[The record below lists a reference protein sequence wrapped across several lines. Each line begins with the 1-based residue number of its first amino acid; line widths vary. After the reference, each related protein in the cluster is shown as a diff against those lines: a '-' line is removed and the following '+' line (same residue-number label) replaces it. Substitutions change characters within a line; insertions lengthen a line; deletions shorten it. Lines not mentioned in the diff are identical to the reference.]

1 MNRSSFLLLSSALLS
16 LALAGADASAGSVLL
31 DFETD
36 PSVTGAFLTGSAE
49 WRVTGGIG
57 NSGYLK
63 ITDPVNGERGAIL
76 FPDLDSGAT
85 VTAFSLTADLRVG
98 GGTDL
103 PADGFSFN
111 LVRPDD
117 PVLGDPIGEGWAATP
132 IGEGNVA
139 EEGTTTGLAIGFDE
153 WYSGGEDVVGMSVR
167 IDNELFYQIELPTLN
182 GALDDIT
189 SLQTGPRGPGGP
201 GDISELGWA
210 RLAIDLS
217 ADNLLRI
224 AYKNN
229 LVFERTVAYAPGPGQ
244 LVIGGRTGGF
254 NSTHH
259 IDNIAFSTTA
269 PSVIPAPAAL
279 WLALVGLAGLRW
291 KRLSPNRS
299 R

>member
-16 LALAGADASAGSVLL
+16 LALAGTDASAGSVLL

-36 PSVTGAFLTGSAE
+36 PGLTGAFLTGSAE
-49 WRVTGGIG
+49 WRLTGGIG
-57 NSGYLK
+57 DSGYLK
-63 ITDPVNGERGAIL
+63 ITDPVNEERGAIL
-76 FPDLDSGAT
+76 FPDLDGGAT

-98 GGTDL
+98 GGTHL

-111 LVRPDD
+111 FVRPDD
-117 PVLGDPIGEGWAATP
+117 PVLSEPIGEEWAASP
-132 IGEGNVA
+132 IGEGNLP

-153 WYSGGEDVVGMSVR
+153 WYSGGEDVIGMSVR
-167 IDNELFYQIELPTLN
+167 IDNELFSQIELPTLN

-189 SLQTGPRGPGGP
+189 SLQTGPQGPGGP

-217 ADNLLRI
+217 TDSLLRI
-224 AYKNN
+224 AYKDN
-229 LVFERTVAYAPGPGQ
+229 LVFEGTVPYAPGPGQ

-259 IDNIAFSTTA
+259 IDNIAFSTTT
-269 PSVIPAPAAL
+269 PSPIPAPAAL
-279 WLALVGLAGLRW
+279 WLTLVGLAGLRW
-291 KRLSPNRS
+291 KRLSHN
-299 R
+299 